1 MNSKKNSSVLVLFL
15 ACGALLLPA
24 SGLLRAQEFSFRT
37 LGNAEGLDNL
47 EVRKIFQD
55 RVGFLW
61 VSTENG
67 IYRYDGERFEVFG
80 PARGIPLA
88 NGVALGEAPDGSLLA
103 GGDFG
108 LFRLRNNRFERV
120 SGPFKKVEWRQGI
133 QADGRGHTFVATDA
147 GLIELSSQAGQTGAG
162 QTGASQAG
170 AVQTEF
176 ALRGI
181 PSPPGSTNPGVSSV
195 LTDGETIWYG
205 CGPALC
211 RMDGSGTRVY
221 GRESGLPESAAVGI
235 LKDGAGTLWLRYRVE
250 GVFVMSAGES
260 RFRRPNGIAKPDQ
273 TIGVPAADE
282 DGRILLPTP
291 SGLLMQEK
299 TGWRMIDRASG
310 LRGVVITAY
319 EDRQHSLWLGMA
331 GRGLVQWRGYREW
344 ESYSAASGLASE
356 GVNEILPQPNGPVWL
371 ATTGGLMRGDKQK
384 FGMRWTAVAEL
395 TGFPI
400 RSVRAGPNGDLWV
413 STETRGIARRDR
425 KTGSLQWFGENQGLL
440 SKMVLSL
447 RFDHEQRLWVATE
460 AGLFVAVPPYAR
472 FGRVSEV
479 GASWFWTVEE
489 GSDGTIWAGGVD
501 GLFAFDGRRWKQF
514 TRFDGLTNGE
524 VLSLGAAPESLK
536 TAKGTMWVGYR
547 FGGGLDRV
555 HLQGNRLAV
564 EKGVQRQGA
573 DGLATFLDFDAAG
586 HLWAGT
592 EHGVE
597 VWDGAGWGHFD
608 TGDGLVWND
617 CNLNSFAAEPDGTV
631 WIGTSGGI
639 SRFKPMSRLVALA
652 PLKVVFTRLAMGKID
667 VSGERDPAFA
677 ERENSFVARY
687 SVLNAPRQN
696 GVLFRYRLEG
706 GNAAWTETTQRE
718 LQFAQLAPGDYSL
731 QIEAE
736 DGDGVWSGSR
746 AVFAF
751 RILTPWY
758 LSWWFIGIC
767 AMIPLVAAGALFR
780 LRMAN
785 LMRRELAIN
794 RLMRA
799 HDEIRNLAFYDPLT
813 GLPNRRL
820 LLDRLQKTL
829 ASTAR
834 TGRLGALLVADLDQ
848 FKKLNDTL
856 GHPTGDLLLQEVAR
870 RITACVR
877 ESDTVARLGGD
888 EFVVML
894 EELSDIPEV
903 AAAQAEIIAEKILAA
918 IDRPC
923 LLEGRECVNTAS
935 IGVTVFGDCHV
946 SADDVLQQADI
957 AMYQAKSAGRNAVR
971 FFAPSLQAA
980 VNARAAMEE
989 DMHIALKQD
998 QFLLYFQPQVD
1009 WGVTVGAEVLVR
1021 WQHPRLGLVPPGKF
1035 IPLAEESGLILPLGD
1050 LVLNAACR
1058 QLAIWASS
1066 QKTARITLAVNI
1078 SARQFQQP
1086 EFVGKVLTALETA
1099 GISAQNLKLE
1109 LTESMLVDSIED
1121 VIAKMIELKSH
1132 GLRFSLDDFGTG
1144 YSSLSYLKR
1153 LPLDELKIDLAFVRS
1168 MHEPGGG
1175 AIVQAIISLGKAMN
1189 LEVVAEG
1196 VETEE
1201 QRVFLA
1207 GLGCHSYQGYLF
1219 SRPVP
1224 VADFERLLAEP
1235 RVMPETAAR

>member
-1 MNSKKNSSVLVLFL
+1 MNGKKISSVFVLFL

-24 SGLLRAQEFSFRT
+24 GGKLYAQEFSFRT
-37 LGNAEGLDNL
+37 LGSAEGLDNL
-47 EVRKIFQD
+47 EIRKIFQD

-108 LFRLRNNRFERV
+108 LFRLRNNRFDRV

-147 GLIELSSQAGQTGAG
+147 GLIELSSQAGQA
-162 QTGASQAG
+162 
-170 AVQTEF
+170 EF
-176 ALRGI
+176 ALRLIPEVPGI
-181 PSPPGSTNPGVSSV
+181 AEPGVLAV
-195 LTDGETIWYG
+195 LADGETVWYG
-205 CGPALC
+205 CGSALC

-235 LKDGAGTLWLRYRVE
+235 LKDGAGALWLRYRVE
-250 GVFVMSAGES
+250 GVFVMPAGES
-260 RFRRPNGIAKPDQ
+260 RFRRPDRLAKPDQ
-273 TIGVPAADE
+273 TVGVPAADE

-291 SGLLMQEK
+291 GGLVIQEK
-299 TGWRMIDRASG
+299 TGWRKMDRAAG
-310 LRGVVITAY
+310 LRGIVITAF

-356 GVNEILPQPNGPVWL
+356 GVNEILPQANGTVWL
-371 ATTGGLMRGDKQK
+371 GTTGGLMRGDRNN
-384 FGMRWTAVAEL
+384 FRMRWRPVDGL
-395 TGFPI
+395 SGFPI
-400 RSVRAGPNGDLWV
+400 RSVRAGPDGELWV
-413 STETRGIARRDR
+413 STETRGIARREQ
-425 KTGSLQWFGENQGLL
+425 KTGRLQWFGEEQGLL
-440 SKMVLSL
+440 SKMALSL
-447 RFDHEQRLWVATE
+447 RFDHERRLWAATE
-460 AGLFVAVPPYAR
+460 AGLFVAAPPYAR
-472 FGRVSEV
+472 FTRVSEV
-479 GASWFWTVEE
+479 GSAWIWCVEE

-501 GLFAFDGRRWKQF
+501 GLFALAGGKWRKFSRS
-514 TRFDGLTNGE
+514 DGLTNQE
-524 VLSLGAAPESLK
+524 VLSLGAAPETMK
-536 TAKGTMWVGYR
+536 ATKGTMWVGYR

-555 HLQGNRLAV
+555 HLQGGRLAV

-573 DGLATFLDFDAAG
+573 DGLVTFLDFDAAG
-586 HLWAGT
+586 RLWAGT

-597 VWDGAGWGHFD
+597 VWDGAGWSHFD
-608 TGDGLVWND
+608 TGDGLIWND
-617 CNLNSFAAEPDGTV
+617 CNLNGFAAEPDGTV

-639 SRFKPMSRLVALA
+639 SRFKPMSRPTVAA
-652 PLKVVFTRLAMGKID
+652 PLKVVFTRLAMGQKD

-677 ERENSFVARY
+677 ERANSFVARY

-696 GVLFRYRLEG
+696 GVLFRYRVEG

-736 DGDGVWSGSR
+736 DGDGEWSGSR
-746 AVFAF
+746 AEFAF

-767 AMIPLVAAGALFR
+767 AMIPLSVAGALFR
-780 LRMAN
+780 LRMAG
-785 LMRRELAIN
+785 LIRRELAIN

-829 ASTAR
+829 TGSAR
-834 TGRLGALLVADLDQ
+834 SGRLGALLVADLDQ

-856 GHPTGDLLLQEVAR
+856 GHSTGDLLLQEVAR

-894 EELSDIPEV
+894 DELSNIPEV

-918 IDRPC
+918 IRRPC
-923 LLEGRECVNTAS
+923 LLEGRECVNTSS
-935 IGVTVFGDCHV
+935 IGVTVFGDCQV

-957 AMYQAKSAGRNAVR
+957 AMYQAKSAGRNTVR

-989 DMHIALKQD
+989 DMRIALKQN

-1009 WGVTVGAEVLVR
+1009 WGVPVGAEVLVR

-1035 IPLAEESGLILPLGD
+1035 ISLAEESGLILPLGD

-1058 QLAIWASS
+1058 QLAIWARR
-1066 QKTARITLAVNI
+1066 KETAHITLAVNI

-1086 EFVGKVLTALETA
+1086 EFVGKVLAALETA

-1109 LTESMLVDSIED
+1109 LTESMLVDNIED

-1224 VADFERLLAEP
+1224 VDNFERLLAEP
-1235 RVMPETAAR
+1235 RETAETAAR